1 MARPKSTTTTKYVRT
16 KTVQLEGG
24 VVQEWLDAQPNE
36 TIAINQAIKFIAAEF
51 GIEDFNDAKSARIVH
66 LQRVIEDAARS
77 KTIQPKIETAKLIH
91 QGEKND
97 RKSSIDMS
105 ILSDS
110 TRQHNDLHTRKI
122 TDSAIKD
129 N

>member
-24 VVQEWLDAQPNE
+24 IVQEWLDAQPNE

-110 TRQHNDLHTRKI
+110 TRQHNDNI
-122 TDSAIKD
+122 
-129 N
+129 